1 MFRGCC
7 WFKFLSIETIAMV
20 VSKSCSFWN
29 NGRDDSPTMQG
40 GTPVNVLV
48 IVLVKSGSKGKDCLV
63 RRWLSVVGN
72 RKDNVS
78 DLRISFLRSWK
89 LQFY

>member
-1 MFRGCC
+1 
-7 WFKFLSIETIAMV
+7 MV
-20 VSKSCSFWN
+20 VSKSCSFRN
-29 NGRDDSPTMQG
+29 DRRDDSPTMQR

-63 RRWLSVVGN
+63 RWGSSVKGN
-72 RKDNVS
+72 RKGNVW